1 EQRYQLANHLGSAS
15 LEIDEAGGL
24 ITYEEYSP
32 YGETTYQAGI
42 SAAEVRR
49 KRYRY
54 TSKERDWENGFT
66 YHGARYYAPWLGRW
80 TACDP
85 AGMIDGPNL
94 FRFARNNPVVYRDP
108 EGTDPPKPEPSIQD
122 PPDLP
127 PPSDD
132 NPPPDP
138 LQAQAQ
144 NTGFSNSALVQ
155 PKGVQTSEFTF
166 LGVGGGGSPGTSG
179 AGSLLY
185 HYRNVVS
192 RGVELG
198 LQGGFG
204 GSGASG
210 SPAVGTGILA
220 GTLHLGPEFDQF
232 RLDATR
238 QNIFGLYLGLGF
250 LWGQNPMIT
259 DMFTREP
266 EQVGGANPS
275 VSALGVYSLI
285 KSEVQGRTT
294 PHLHQKLEF
303 DANVGGAYQRFGSIN
318 GVSVLSLAQVTAVIN
333 VAINDFPAD
342 NWQTNVEL
350 GATGNFGLGGIVR
363 DPTSTTPI
371 TGSGVRGT
379 PFSLTETLGIGFSRA
394 WGDYAIGF
402 EPYLQH
408 ESFPNVATQGATGS
422 FAAGAWS
429 GGLKFDITAINPPK
443 THRRSE

>member
-1 EQRYQLANHLGSAS
+1 
-15 LEIDEAGGL
+15 
-24 ITYEEYSP
+24 
-32 YGETTYQAGI
+32 
-42 SAAEVRR
+42 
-49 KRYRY
+49 
-54 TSKERDWENGFT
+54 
-66 YHGARYYAPWLGRW
+66 
-80 TACDP
+80 
-85 AGMIDGPNL
+85 M
-94 FRFARNNPVVYRDP
+94 
-108 EGTDPPKPEPSIQD
+108 
-122 PPDLP
+122 
-127 PPSDD
+127 
-132 NPPPDP
+132 
-138 LQAQAQ
+138 
-144 NTGFSNSALVQ
+144 
-155 PKGVQTSEFTF
+155 
-166 LGVGGGGSPGTSG
+166 
-179 AGSLLY
+179 
-185 HYRNVVS
+185 
-192 RGVELG
+192 
-198 LQGGFG
+198 
-204 GSGASG
+204 
-210 SPAVGTGILA
+210 
-220 GTLHLGPEFDQF
+220 
-232 RLDATR
+232 
-238 QNIFGLYLGLGF
+238 
-250 LWGQNPMIT
+250 
-259 DMFTREP
+259 
-266 EQVGGANPS
+266 
-275 VSALGVYSLI
+275 SALGVYSLI